1 MSFILYCQCKCGAP
15 DERRGVM
22 SWFSGVSPGVSP
34 GLSPEPGLARQ
45 ESTLSKD
52 CDTTLK
58 ETESEGDMLDNLH
71 FDSPVLR
78 HRPDSSRW
86 LRRM

>member
-1 MSFILYCQCKCGAP
+1 
-15 DERRGVM
+15 M
-22 SWFSGVSPGVSP
+22 SWFSGVSPGVSPGLSP

-86 LRRM
+86 LHRM